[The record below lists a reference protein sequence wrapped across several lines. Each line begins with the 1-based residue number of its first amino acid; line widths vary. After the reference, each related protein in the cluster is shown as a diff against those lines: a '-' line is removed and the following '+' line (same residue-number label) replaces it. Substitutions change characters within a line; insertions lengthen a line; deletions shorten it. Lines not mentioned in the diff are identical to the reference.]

1 MSIFRLRICG
11 KARFYCFASSVIRA
25 VCDTHLASPASADP
39 RIADQ
44 GLCSWCFKS
53 HRRKRMKFLDSFFQ
67 TKGYRPDV
75 DGLMALAILAVVL
88 FHAWPDHF
96 GFGIFG
102 VDIFFV
108 ISGYLITGI
117 IIRDLDKG
125 CFSFRQF
132 YHRRIL
138 RIIPHPCYVF
148 WLPVWQR
155 ASLC

>member
-1 MSIFRLRICG
+1 
-11 KARFYCFASSVIRA
+11 
-25 VCDTHLASPASADP
+25 
-39 RIADQ
+39 
-44 GLCSWCFKS
+44 
-53 HRRKRMKFLDSFFQ
+53 
-67 TKGYRPDV
+67 
-75 DGLMALAILAVVL
+75 MALAILAVVL